1 MAGAR
6 HIYKFVSADG
16 LTTAT
21 FPLSLAE
28 FETDQEIRNALVP
41 AVGLSY
47 AVDLHGQGHAPL
59 GLATERVRALLTGAD
74 SIALDAAA
82 EALTGAVLEIGRG
95 KLWSIGADGSE
106 RWAWA
111 RATRVPRP
119 VVSYRSLRSAAIG
132 LEFQRETEWR
142 GATLT
147 TVTATLDSGSELVA
161 ITNPGNADA
170 TAISFLIEANGA
182 GGFAAPAVSHP
193 LTGESWSSSRTA
205 ANGNHALRVDAGA
218 YRVEYTTDNGGTW
231 TNDYANFAQGIVQVS
246 FMRLLP
252 GTQSLTVTGCP
263 NAQLTIEFWPAY
275 R

>member
-1 MAGAR
+1 M
-6 HIYKFVSADG
+6 
-16 LTTAT
+16 
-21 FPLSLAE
+21 
-28 FETDQEIRNALVP
+28 
-41 AVGLSY
+41 
-47 AVDLHGQGHAPL
+47 
-59 GLATERVRALLTGAD
+59 
-74 SIALDAAA
+74 
-82 EALTGAVLEIGRG
+82 
-95 KLWSIGADGSE
+95 
-106 RWAWA
+106 
-111 RATRVPRP
+111 PRP

-182 GGFAAPAVSHP
+182 GGFEAPAVSHP

-205 ANGNHALRVDAGA
+205 ANSNHALRVDAGA
-218 YRVEYTTDNGGTW
+218 YAVERTTDNGATW
-231 TNDYANFAQGIVQVS
+231 ASDYAAFSQGSLQVG

-252 GTQSLTVTGCP
+252 GSQTLVVTGCP
-263 NAQLTIEFWPAY
+263 NAELRIEFWPVY